1 MRLKI
6 LIILLLPFMLTQCS
20 LWYKITKKESKYYT
34 AEELIL
40 LEKTTAVS
48 GFSYG
53 FDPDLKL
60 DYIYIAGNYSDKEL
74 NAKSK
79 ELRTLLAKYDY
90 NQIESF
96 YEKIFRL
103 KTIIEWNMNYYSKK
117 KKWAEHTLIKD
128 YILPDTEKYVE
139 MYEKNLL
146 LINRSYKDTI
156 EERKKQIKSD
166 VDKELS

>member
-20 LWYKITKKESKYYT
+20 LWYKITKEESKYYT
-34 AEELIL
+34 AEELVL
-40 LEKTTAVS
+40 LEETTAVS

-60 DYIYIAGNYSDKEL
+60 DYVYIAGNYSDKEL
-74 NAKSK
+74 DAKSK
-79 ELRTLLAKYDY
+79 DLRTLLAKYDY
-90 NQIESF
+90 NQVESF

-103 KTIIEWNMNYYSKK
+103 QTIIEWNMNYYSKK
-117 KKWAEHTLIKD
+117 KKWPEQTLIQD
-128 YILPDTEKYVE
+128 YILPDTKKYVE
-139 MYEKNLL
+139 IFEKNLL
-146 LINRSYKDTI
+146 LINRSYKNIID
-156 EERKKQIKSD
+156 ERKKQIKSD